1 MPIYNIRGIDV
12 DFPLQAYDCQIV
24 YMEKVIQSLQE
35 VCLFVFFPQFAWR
48 NSQFYFCA
56 FHFKSHDRKFLDF
69 CILLCPAIKGH
80 ITL

>member
-35 VCLFVFFPQFAWR
+35 VCLFVFFFP
-48 NSQFYFCA
+48 N
-56 FHFKSHDRKFLDF
+56 
-69 CILLCPAIKGH
+69 
-80 ITL
+80 

>member
-35 VCLFVFFPQFAWR
+35 VCLFVFFP
-48 NSQFYFCA
+48 N
-56 FHFKSHDRKFLDF
+56 LPEE
-69 CILLCPAIKGH
+69 ILNFTSVRSISNLMTESSLIFVYCYAQP
-80 ITL
+80 